1 MNKGKESL
9 VVRESKVLG
18 KKAEEDF
25 EAPHIISS

>member
-1 MNKGKESL
+1 MNKREESL

-18 KKAEEDF
+18 KKTEEDF